1 VLAHK
6 ASEKKLQLYEFAK
19 DFCLLP
25 LFSTHIHI
33 WRIGISYLCE
43 RISHSR
49 NSEKNRLNEKN
60 HTPLTHSHQT
70 HEHASPTQ
78 HNLQAVALL
87 FQELQIYMPNNHKK
101 TDVKSYE

>member
-1 VLAHK
+1 MSSQKIFVCFL
-6 ASEKKLQLYEFAK
+6 SF
-19 DFCLLP
+19 P
-25 LFSTHIHI
+25 LISISGEQVFHI
-33 WRIGISYLCE
+33 CE

-87 FQELQIYMPNNHKK
+87 FQELQIYMPNNHQK